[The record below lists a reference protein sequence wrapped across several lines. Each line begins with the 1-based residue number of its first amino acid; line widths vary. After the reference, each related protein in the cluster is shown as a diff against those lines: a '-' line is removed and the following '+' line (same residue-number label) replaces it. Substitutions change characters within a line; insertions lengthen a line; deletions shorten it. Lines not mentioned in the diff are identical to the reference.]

1 MSTPSDDA
9 GVPGWADESVGGY
22 DFDPRPPAPPEQAV
36 PPPPRLSEEVAP
48 SQPSAVPVAV
58 VDVDQAVRNRL
69 AMQLGEHAVA
79 FGSIEELEARLP
91 DMPSVAVLGP
101 SFTVNPGVGDAEALI
116 HTRPDVGVVLVA
128 QELTTDLFQR
138 ALRLGVRDV
147 LAAPADTLSLNEAV
161 RRAAESVAG
170 ADDAPDAP
178 PAHGAARDGIG
189 RVITVFSTKGG
200 AGKSVIASNLAVLLA
215 KASDK
220 PVVLIDADLQ
230 FGDLAVML
238 KMAPQHTIVDAIGGS
253 DRLDPAFLQSLL
265 VRHEP
270 SGLLVLPAPLEPA
283 FADQI
288 HASDMIAIVE
298 ALRKMCAFVI
308 VDTPAYFNEVVL
320 SLIEDSDDVLL
331 VAGMDIPNI
340 KNVKIGLQT
349 LRLLGTPMDKLH
361 MVLNRA
367 NSKVRLDVNEV
378 ERTLQI
384 KAICQLPSDVVVP
397 QSVNKGLPVVL
408 DSPRSGVAKAF
419 IALSERFLPA
429 AAETKSRKRR

>member
-1 MSTPSDDA
+1 MSASRDDVGTPHWSSDAFGGYHYGAEPAGGAGRGDEQSDDVS
-9 GVPGWADESVGGY
+9 G
-22 DFDPRPPAPPEQAV
+22 
-36 PPPPRLSEEVAP
+36 EVV
-48 SQPSAVPVAV
+48 AVPVAV

-79 FGSIEELEARLP
+79 FGSIDELEARLP
-91 DMPSVAVLGP
+91 NTATVAVLGP
-101 SFTVNPGVGDAEALI
+101 SCTTAPGVGEAEALI
-116 HTRPDVGVVLVA
+116 HRRPDIGVVLVA

-161 RRAAESVAG
+161 RRAGESIARNREEPT
-170 ADDAPDAP
+170 APRT
-178 PAHGAARDGIG
+178 AHGSSSEGLG

-215 KASDK
+215 KASPK

-238 KMAPQHTIVDAIGGS
+238 KMAPQHTIVDAIGGQ

-288 HASDMIAIVE
+288 QATDMMAIVE
-298 ALRKMCAFVI
+298 ALRTICAYVV

-320 SLIEDSDDVLL
+320 SLIEGSDDVII

-349 LRLLGTPMDKLH
+349 LRLLGTPMEKLH

-367 NSKVRLDVNEV
+367 NSKVKLDVNAV
-378 ERTLQI
+378 EYTLQI

-419 IALSERFLPA
+419 NTLAERFLPA
-429 AAETKSRKRR
+429 AADTKARKRS

>member
-1 MSTPSDDA
+1 MSAPPDDRSEPS
-9 GVPGWADESVGGY
+9 WAREAFATY
-22 DFDPRPPAPPEQAV
+22 DFDPTASSTVISPEPADDAPAV
-36 PPPPRLSEEVAP
+36 V
-48 SQPSAVPVAV
+48 AVPVAV
-58 VDVDQAVRNRL
+58 VDVEQAVRNRL

-79 FGSIEELEARLP
+79 FSSIAELEARLP
-91 DMPSVAVLGP
+91 DTPTVAVLGP
-101 SFTVNPGVGDAEALI
+101 SCTVPPGVSDAEALI
-116 HTRPDVGVVLVA
+116 HRRPDVGVVLVA

-147 LAAPADTLSLNEAV
+147 LASPADTLSLNEAV
-161 RRAAESVAG
+161 RRAGESITRASASATITPQRTHDVAK
-170 ADDAPDAP
+170 
-178 PAHGAARDGIG
+178 DGLG

-215 KASDK
+215 KRSEK

-238 KMAPQHTIVDAIGGS
+238 KMAPQHTIVDAIGGT
-253 DRLDPAFLQSLL
+253 DRLDLAFLQSLL

-288 HASDMIAIVE
+288 QASDMVAIVE
-298 ALRKMCAFVI
+298 ALRTMCAFVI
-308 VDTPAYFNEVVL
+308 LDTPAYFNEVVL
-320 SLIEDSDDVLL
+320 SLIEESDDVLL

-349 LRLLGTPMDKLH
+349 LRLLGTPMEKLH

-367 NSKVRLDVNEV
+367 NSKVKLDVNEV

-397 QSVNKGLPVVL
+397 QSVNKGMPVVL
-408 DSPRSGVAKAF
+408 DAPRSGVAKAF
-419 IALSERFLPA
+419 NGLAERFLPA